1 MGIKQSA
8 WHLLCALPESCVYV
22 LQQSQAWGTHA
33 GSLGCLHQPHSLSN
47 PMQWR
52 KMMKWDKGTTIG
64 SSSPA
69 LLDRKGNSLVK
80 QTAGKAWMAT
90 CFNLP
95 PNVVPDSATVT
106 LVCRGFYGGW
116 FGWWLCSQQRNSA
129 KPGRRAQQQ
138 KRHTRIRN
146 CVWNTSPTSFPQGN
160 YSLPIHTRPTC

>member
-22 LQQSQAWGTHA
+22 LQQSQAWGAHA

-47 PMQWR
+47 LMQWR

-80 QTAGKAWMAT
+80 QTAGKAWKAT
-90 CFNLP
+90 CFNLS
-95 PNVVPDSATVT
+95 PNVVPNSATVT
-106 LVCRGFYGGW
+106 LVCRGFYGWVIWVGAM
-116 FGWWLCSQQRNSA
+116 QSA
-129 KPGRRAQQQ
+129 EEQCKAREKSPAAEET
-138 KRHTRIRN
+138 HTWIRN
-146 CVWNTSPTSFPQGN
+146 CV
-160 YSLPIHTRPTC
+160 